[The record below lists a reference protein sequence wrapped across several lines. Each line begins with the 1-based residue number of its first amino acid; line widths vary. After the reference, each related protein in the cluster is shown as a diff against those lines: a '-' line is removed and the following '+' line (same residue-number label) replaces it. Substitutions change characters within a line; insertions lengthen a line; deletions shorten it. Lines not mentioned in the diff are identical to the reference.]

1 MIYKSLPYDDRLKGL
16 KSSPKTNNPQRLK
29 LNPGTL
35 WWMTEIKVRETINL
49 ELLKDSC
56 LPHERKQNTIHNILR
71 NWELS
76 SEKTSQRTEEKE
88 SKARFNYDDLTT
100 YRLFIR
106 LNLTMLLHEVFLPLM
121 RSLLIMRSKN
131 HQSLLKNTS
140 SLESGFVLYIQRL

>member
-1 MIYKSLPYDDRLKGL
+1 
-16 KSSPKTNNPQRLK
+16 
-29 LNPGTL
+29 
-35 WWMTEIKVRETINL
+35 MTEIKVRETINL

-106 LNLTMLLHEVFLPLM
+106 LNLTMLLPEVAPYEVAFDEIQKSSIIVEKHFFIRIRFCPLYPKTLGA
-121 RSLLIMRSKN
+121 SLVRFSHNLIVR
-131 HQSLLKNTS
+131 Q
-140 SLESGFVLYIQRL
+140 

>member
-88 SKARFNYDDLTT
+88 SKAPTTWLHTGCLLDLILPC
-100 YRLFIR
+100 YCLKF
-106 LNLTMLLHEVFLPLM
+106 FLPLM

-131 HQSLLKNTS
+131 HQSLLKNSS